1 MCLYPFYLLNFQ
13 LLVLIILFNFALS
26 KTETTPMTDKI
37 LPRVLESI
45 EYISQNTV
53 EVRYKPSVNVNF
65 GDMREILNYI
75 YAFTQNKRLK
85 RLIVISKDSQ
95 MELPARLLLQQENKD
110 RKESIIAE
118 AVLVTSLTQ
127 KMTTNF
133 YLKFIK
139 DSYPSRFFTDYN
151 KALEWLNAQEN
162 T

>member
-1 MCLYPFYLLNFQ
+1 MSEK
-13 LLVLIILFNFALS
+13 V
-26 KTETTPMTDKI
+26 

-45 EYISQNTV
+45 EFIRQDTV
-53 EVRYKPSVNVNF
+53 ELRYKPAVNVNF
-65 GDMREILNYI
+65 TDMREILNHL

-85 RLIVISKDSQ
+85 RLIVISKDAQ

-110 RKESIIAE
+110 RKDTIVAE

-151 KALEWLNAQEN
+151 KALEWLDTQSHTEA
-162 T
+162 